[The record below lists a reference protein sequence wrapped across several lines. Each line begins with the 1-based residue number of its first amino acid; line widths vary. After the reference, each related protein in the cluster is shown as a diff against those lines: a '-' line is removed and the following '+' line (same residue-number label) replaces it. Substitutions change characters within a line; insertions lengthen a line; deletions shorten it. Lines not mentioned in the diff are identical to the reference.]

1 MTTNIKLFENWLAEE
16 GDAVET
22 PPAVDATAAATTL
35 TTTVKPAV
43 AAKAVPTKFEAGD
56 TIGDKVSVRATL
68 LSPETPFNIT
78 KSTLTVNISHP
89 GGFISINSTYGKT
102 GGTDPN
108 FGLDRLG
115 MDNYKAAETILFTC
129 RAEAS
134 TKAKRSLSAILYQVL
149 GQAGITKPD
158 ADGLLDNQDFHN
170 RNMYGLMI
178 AAGLTSYRGG
188 GTLTLTTTPKVV
200 EYLKSLIIYSQ
211 VNIDTRQL
219 TGKYAYTFSYIK
231 FGDTSVQNSITN
243 FNDLRPQNI
252 VSVQPTEDPSSLI
265 VDPIAKAVG
274 MAGPNTTATAFRAGL
289 LSIIKNNIKTIQTRA
304 QTPVA

>member
-16 GDAVET
+16 GEAVET
-22 PPAVDATAAATTL
+22 PPAVDATAATTL

-68 LSPETPFNIT
+68 SSPVTPFDIT
-78 KSTLTVNISHP
+78 QSNLTVNISHP
-89 GGFISINSTYGKT
+89 GGVISINSKYVKT

-115 MDNYKAAETILFTC
+115 LTNHGAAKEILLNS
-129 RAEAS
+129 RGSA
-134 TKAKRSLSAILYQVL
+134 KAKRSLSAILYQVL

-158 ADGLLDNQDFHN
+158 ADGLLNNQDGQN
-170 RNMYGLMI
+170 RNMYTLMI

-188 GTLTLTTTPKVV
+188 GTLTLNTTPKVV
-200 EYLKSLIIYSQ
+200 EYLKSLIIYAQ
-211 VNIDTRQL
+211 VNIDNTNQL

-274 MAGPNTTATAFRAGL
+274 MDGSNPTATAFRAGL